1 MKEKDWERMKIE
13 ERKQRKQMKEKDR
26 ERMKVEEKKTEKVD
40 EGERQGKN
48 EG

>member
-1 MKEKDWERMKIE
+1 MK
-13 ERKQRKQMKEKDR
+13 QKDR

-40 EGERQGKN
+40 EVERQGKN

>member
-1 MKEKDWERMKIE
+1 
-13 ERKQRKQMKEKDR
+13 MKEKDR
-26 ERMKVEEKKTEKVD
+26 ERRKFEEKKTEKVD